1 MIKRDVPSYKLFNY
15 TLPFGYDPLDLQ
27 EFTTVLLV
35 DVLATHR
42 KGYNP
47 DKLLTIGTG
56 AGRLSSVFLRVY
68 EGQTVVLS
76 VDSTQT
82 ALSTAAE
89 GHNINGYGGRSVY
102 CLGQDLSVLDNVPTA
117 TQFSLIAYNPYN
129 TDTLHPRRSQR
140 QNNGQAL
147 LDQSLAEFIVLTSKY
162 LDERGRAFI
171 VIETTKE
178 LGKHQRA
185 AGQLGLYF
193 QIEASRPFEGHT
205 YSAILLSRQKVDTH
219 MQ

>member
-1 MIKRDVPSYKLFNY
+1 MIRQDVPSYKLFNY
-15 TLPFGYDPLDLQ
+15 ALPSDYEPLDMQ

-35 DVLATHR
+35 DVLAAHR

-56 AGRLSSVFLRVY
+56 AGRLSGVFLRVY
-68 EGQTVVLS
+68 DSQTVVLS

-82 ALSTAAE
+82 SLSAAVA

-102 CLGQDLSVLDNVPTA
+102 CIGQDLSVLDNVPTA

-129 TDTLHPRRSQR
+129 TDTLHPGRLQR
-140 QNNGQAL
+140 QDGGQSL
-147 LDQSLAEFIVLTSKY
+147 LDQTLAEFIVLTANY
-162 LDERGRAFI
+162 LDEKGRAFI

-178 LGKHQRA
+178 LGRHQRA
-185 AGQLGLYF
+185 AGQLDLHF
-193 QIEASRPFEGHT
+193 RIEGSRLFENHT
-205 YSAILLSRQKVDTH
+205 YSVILLSKKKVDIYI
-219 MQ
+219 

>member
-1 MIKRDVPSYKLFNY
+1 MIKHDVPSYKLFNY
-15 TLPFGYDPLDLQ
+15 TLPPDYDPFDLQ
-27 EFTTVLLV
+27 EFTTVLLI
-35 DVLATHR
+35 DVLAVHR

-68 EGQTVVLS
+68 EDQVIVLS
-76 VDSTQT
+76 VDSTQS
-82 ALSTAAE
+82 ALSAAIE

-102 CLGQDLSVLDNVPTA
+102 CVGHDLSMLNNVPTA

-129 TDTLHPRRSQR
+129 TDTLYSRRPQR
-140 QNNGQAL
+140 QGSDQQL
-147 LDQSLAEFIVLTSKY
+147 LDQTLAEFIIQTANY
-162 LDERGRAFI
+162 LNEKGKAFI

-178 LGKHQRA
+178 LGRHQRA

-193 QIEASRPFEGHT
+193 RVEASRLFDGHA
-205 YSAILLSRQKVDTH
+205 YSVVLLSWQKTDVCH
-219 MQ
+219 Q